1 MSDKSP
7 QRAVQLP
14 SSHRTL
20 QQPSQMPL
28 YMAAGLSPSGQ
39 GESPALTRTCDP
51 DSSSVPTPSY
61 TEPTP
66 WGEMIPNNVRQL
78 GPASSSFQLNLP
90 QPLMCTSPAPP
101 TRADPFRRGPHAFRV
116 LGGPTWMMCSDDI
129 PAQTVLQL
137 SAREE
142 LAVTCLLALHY
153 QDLNDSQVCL
163 QNIGNLS
170 TLNGNEQLTQL
181 KVGEGGLRA
190 TDEEGAPDVAAAPP
204 SGAGWT
210 EIGRLDDVEYYE
222 EYLLPIPP
230 PSTHQEHP

>member
-153 QDLNDSQVCL
+153 QDLNDSQV
-163 QNIGNLS
+163 
-170 TLNGNEQLTQL
+170 
-181 KVGEGGLRA
+181 GEGGLRA